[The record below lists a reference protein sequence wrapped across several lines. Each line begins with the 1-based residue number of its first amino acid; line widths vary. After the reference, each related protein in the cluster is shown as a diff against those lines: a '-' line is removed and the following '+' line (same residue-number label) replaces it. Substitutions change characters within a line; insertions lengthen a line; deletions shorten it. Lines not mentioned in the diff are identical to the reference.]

1 MINNLNGLKNIYT
14 IDKFQLPE
22 CKFLPFEET
31 QFSPNDKNH
40 FIIANKE
47 SNKAELQE
55 AVKVLSESN
64 KPIASFFWG
73 LDDLLYDDCDGW
85 F

>member
-22 CKFLPFEET
+22 RKFLPFEET

-47 SNKAELQE
+47 TNKTELQE
-55 AVKVLSESN
+55 AVKVLSE
-64 KPIASFFWG
+64 KMPVASFWG
-73 LDDLLYDDCDGW
+73 LEDWWCEDCNDW
-85 F
+85 L